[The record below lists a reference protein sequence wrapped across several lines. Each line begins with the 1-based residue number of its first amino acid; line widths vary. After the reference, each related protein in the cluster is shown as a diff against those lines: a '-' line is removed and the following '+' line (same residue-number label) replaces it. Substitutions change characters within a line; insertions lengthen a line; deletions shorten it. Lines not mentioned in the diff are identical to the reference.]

1 MCDRE
6 RTESAKGGGTWGRV
20 PRAPGFSRSFW
31 PSSAHGVRQC
41 PTPQWC
47 SVAVCTEH
55 VPGSSPGPGCSEI
68 LLGRPQTGGLAAA
81 WPTFVS
87 SRSEG
92 HGPKAPTVNQ
102 SLGCPVWSR
111 LLQVNQDPQQTGCSE
126 GLESPRE
133 SRAKASPASCGQVRP
148 PLRLSVHSQAGAPRE
163 QGRGASSSRAA
174 EKSLRVLE

>member
-6 RTESAKGGGTWGRV
+6 GTESAKGGGTWGRV

-41 PTPQWC
+41 PTLQWC

-55 VPGSSPGPGCSEI
+55 VPGNSPGPGCSEI
-68 LLGRPQTGGLAAA
+68 LLGRPQTGGWL
-81 WPTFVS
+81 P
-87 SRSEG
+87 
-92 HGPKAPTVNQ
+92 HGRP
-102 SLGCPVWSR
+102 L
-111 LLQVNQDPQQTGCSE
+111 
-126 GLESPRE
+126 
-133 SRAKASPASCGQVRP
+133 SPAALRSWAQSPHSEPIVRLSRVVQAPPGQQRP
-148 PLRLSVHSQAGAPRE
+148 SADRVFRGLRIASGVEGKGQPSVLWTGSSPLRLSVHSQAGVPGE

>member
-1 MCDRE
+1 MTEKEQNQPRE
-6 RTESAKGGGTWGRV
+6 EARGAECRELPASREASGRPPPMGSDSAQR
-20 PRAPGFSRSFW
+20 RS
-31 PSSAHGVRQC
+31 GVRSQC
-41 PTPQWC
+41 AQ
-47 SVAVCTEH
+47 SM
-55 VPGSSPGPGCSEI
+55 SPGAHPG
-68 LLGRPQTGGLAAA
+68 LGVQRFYWDAHRWGVAAA

-92 HGPKAPTVNQ
+92 HGPKAPTGNQ

-111 LLQVNQDPQQTGCSE
+111 LLQVNKDPQQTGCSE

-148 PLRLSVHSQAGAPRE
+148 PLRLSMHSQAGAPGE